1 MESPRLQVA
10 GIAFTAVLA
19 AVGLAAVIA
28 GLAYGAFDEAGLVG
42 PGFMP
47 IFAGGMMVLFAVTDI
62 VQRVRH
68 TVVANR
74 DAELALDTSSFEALE
89 HEFEDEAN
97 LDVDIFGRSQK
108 FRNRQLVA
116 VIGILVATLLLVNVL
131 GFILAFGLML
141 IAIAVFVE
149 RRAWLSSII
158 VSVVALGAAYLIFGV
173 FLRVPLPQGLLG
185 IL

>member
-19 AVGLAAVIA
+19 AVGAAAVVG
-28 GLAYGAFDEAGLVG
+28 GLGYGAVDDAGLVG

-47 IFAGGMMVLFAVTDI
+47 IFAGGLMLIFALIDI
-62 VQRVRH
+62 MQRVRH

-74 DAELALDTSSFEALE
+74 DAKLALDTSSFEALE
-89 HEFEDEAN
+89 HELEDETK
-97 LDVDIFGRSQK
+97 LDVDIFGRSQR

-116 VIGILVATLLLVNVL
+116 VIGILVVTLLLVNVL

-141 IAIAVFVE
+141 VAIAVLVE
-149 RRAWLSSII
+149 RRAWLSSVI
-158 VSVVALGAAYLIFGV
+158 VSVVALAAAYLIFGV